1 MATIKDIAKQA
12 GVSFT
17 TVSNVIHGNTKKVS
31 PATIDK
37 INHIMKEMNYI
48 PNMGARMLVGS
59 SSKIIGVVCNFLPD
73 EEMASLHDPFI
84 SEILGEIE
92 KELRTNGY
100 YMMLY
105 ASKSTKDIAH
115 LIATWNVDG
124 VILVGLGTEACREI
138 RKQIRIPAIYTDCY
152 FAASE
157 HCINVGTADEEG
169 GYLAVKYLISHGHK
183 KIGYVDDGEN
193 QHAEPYQGAGA
204 WRIAG
209 YKRAM
214 QEAGLPC
221 PDSHVLACTRDIE
234 KQKQLLERLYQR
246 LSEFTALIFNS
257 DYYAIQA
264 MDYLRH
270 KGVQIPEDVSVVGF
284 DDIVMARYAYPR
296 LTTIRQEIGEKGKLA
311 VKQMI
316 MLLESGTVEESNIS
330 LPVRL
335 IERESV
341 KTIVGSLCG

>member
-31 PATIDK
+31 PATIEK
-37 INHIMKEMNYI
+37 INDIMNELNYV

-92 KELRTNGY
+92 KELRLQGY

-105 ASKSTKDIAH
+105 ASRSTEDIAH

-124 VILVGLGTEACREI
+124 VILVGLGTQACREI
-138 RKQIRIPAIYTDCY
+138 GKYIQIPAVYTDCY
-152 FAASE
+152 FDE
-157 HCINVGTADEEG
+157 TERCINVGTADEEG
-169 GYLAVKYLISHGHK
+169 GYLAAGYLIEHGHT

-193 QHAEPYQGAGA
+193 QHVKPYQGAGA

-214 QEAGLPC
+214 KEAGLVC
-221 PDSHVLACTRDIE
+221 TEKDILACSQDIG
-234 KQKQLLERLYQR
+234 KQKELLERLYRR
-246 LSEFTALIFNS
+246 LPDYTALIFNS
-257 DYYAIQA
+257 DYYAIQT

-270 KGVQIPEDVSVVGF
+270 RGILIPQDISVIGF
-284 DDIVMARYAYPR
+284 DDIVMARYSYPR
-296 LTTIRQEIGEKGKLA
+296 LTTIRQEIGNKGKVA

-316 MLLESGTVEESNIS
+316 SLLENASVDEINIS

-335 IERESV
+335 VERESV
-341 KTIVGSLCG
+341 KSL

>member
-1 MATIKDIAKQA
+1 MTTIKDIAKQA

-31 PATIDK
+31 PATIEK
-37 INHIMKEMNYI
+37 INRIMKEMNYV

-92 KELRTNGY
+92 KEIRANGY

-105 ASKSTKDIAH
+105 ASKSTEDIAH
-115 LIATWNVDG
+115 LVTTWNVDG
-124 VILVGLGTEACREI
+124 VILVGLGTEACRKI
-138 RKQIRIPAIYTDCY
+138 GNHIRIPAIYTDCY
-152 FAASE
+152 FAESE
-157 HCINVGTADEEG
+157 SCINVGTADEEG
-169 GYLAVKYLISHGHK
+169 GYQAAGYLIARGHK
-183 KIGYVDDGEN
+183 QIGYVDDGEN
-193 QHAEPYQGAGA
+193 QHVMPYQGAGG

-214 QEAGLPC
+214 QEAGLSC
-221 PDSHVLACTRDIE
+221 PPSHILACTHDTE
-234 KQKQLLERLYQR
+234 KQKELLERLYQR
-246 LSEFTALIFNS
+246 LPDFTALIFNS

-270 KGVQIPEDVSVVGF
+270 RGIRIPEDISVVGF
-284 DDIVMARYAYPR
+284 DDIAMARYAYPR
-296 LTTIRQEIGEKGKLA
+296 LTTIRQAIGDKGKLA
-311 VKQMI
+311 VKQMVS
-316 MLLESGTVEESNIS
+316 LLETGSVEETDIR
-330 LPVRL
+330 LPVHL

-341 KTIVGSLCG
+341 KTIN